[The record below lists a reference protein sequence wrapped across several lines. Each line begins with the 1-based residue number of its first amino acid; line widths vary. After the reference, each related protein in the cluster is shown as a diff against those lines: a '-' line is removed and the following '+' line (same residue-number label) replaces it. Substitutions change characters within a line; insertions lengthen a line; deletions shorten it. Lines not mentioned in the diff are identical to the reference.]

1 MGLKENIISEK
12 RENSRF
18 FLFIFLSSLPLNF
31 LLPWWVS
38 ALVAF
43 VIAFWQASSAKQAF
57 LMGAAAIGL
66 LWTVVASFWHFASHG
81 ILSDKVAGIFQL
93 PNGLL
98 LTVVVGLLAA
108 IIGGSAALTGYWVRE
123 VFGK

>member
-1 MGLKENIISEK
+1 MELKENIISKK
-12 RENSRF
+12 RENIRC

-43 VIAFWQASSAKQAF
+43 VVAFWQAGSAKQAF

-66 LWTVVASFWHFASHG
+66 LWTFAASFWHFASHG
-81 ILSDKVAGIFQL
+81 ILSNKVAGIFQL

-98 LTVVVGLLAA
+98 LTIVVGLLAA
-108 IIGGSAALTGYWVRE
+108 TIGGTAALSGYWVRQ
-123 VFGK
+123 VFEK